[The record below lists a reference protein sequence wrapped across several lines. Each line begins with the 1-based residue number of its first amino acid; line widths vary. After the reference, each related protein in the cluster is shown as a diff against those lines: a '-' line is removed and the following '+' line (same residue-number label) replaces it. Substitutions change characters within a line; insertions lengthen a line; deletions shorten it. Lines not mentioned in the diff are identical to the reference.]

1 MTTQSLTEFK
11 QQLRQLSVK
20 ELDAKIQLYRDLK
33 SMSTRDQVLLSC
45 YENEM
50 ERRFMA
56 WEACQA

>member
-1 MTTQSLTEFK
+1 MNQALSEFK

-50 ERRFMA
+50 ERRFLA
-56 WEACQA
+56 WEAVQA